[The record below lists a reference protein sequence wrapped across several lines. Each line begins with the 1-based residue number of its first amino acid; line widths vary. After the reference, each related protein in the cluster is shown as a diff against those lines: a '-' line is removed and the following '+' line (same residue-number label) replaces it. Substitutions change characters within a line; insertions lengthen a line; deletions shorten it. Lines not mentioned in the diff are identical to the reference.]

1 MTIMWINLSLVYMLS
16 FFSRYFSSP
25 FPTAP
30 TYIRPNRLLAFFV
43 IAALAIISGLQK
55 NVGDT
60 YFYMHSYKITTFT
73 WSQIDYSGDF
83 GFEIYQILL
92 QKVSRDPQILIFVTG
107 VITNFLIISVLYR
120 YSRIIELA
128 IYTYVTLG
136 MFTTSMNGIRQ
147 FMAAGIIFTATKYIL
162 NGNLKKYV
170 ITILF
175 AATIHKTALV
185 LLPIY
190 FIVRR
195 EAWTRVT
202 MLLIASSIL
211 IVLGFNQFIGIL
223 FSALENTKYGEYSN
237 FAEGGANILRVIVNA
252 APVFIAFLGRHKLRE
267 LWPKSDYIVNLSI
280 ISVVFGIIS
289 TQNWIFARFNIY
301 FGLYNLI
308 LISWIVLLFKA
319 NSKRLVYYSIL
330 IFYLIYFYYEHVISF
345 GFYYISDYISI

>member
-1 MTIMWINLSLVYMLS
+1 
-16 FFSRYFSSP
+16 
-25 FPTAP
+25 
-30 TYIRPNRLLAFFV
+30 
-43 IAALAIISGLQK
+43 
-55 NVGDT
+55 
-60 YFYMHSYKITTFT
+60 
-73 WSQIDYSGDF
+73 
-83 GFEIYQILL
+83 
-92 QKVSRDPQILIFVTG
+92 
-107 VITNFLIISVLYR
+107 
-120 YSRIIELA
+120 
-128 IYTYVTLG
+128 
-136 MFTTSMNGIRQ
+136 MNGIRQ
-147 FMAAGIIFTATKYIL
+147 FMAAGIVFTATKYIL
-162 NGNLKKYV
+162 NGNFKKYV

-211 IVLGFNQFIGIL
+211 IVLGFNQFIGLL

-319 NSKRLVYYSIL
+319 NSQRFIYYAIL

-345 GFYYISDYISI
+345 GFNYISDYISI